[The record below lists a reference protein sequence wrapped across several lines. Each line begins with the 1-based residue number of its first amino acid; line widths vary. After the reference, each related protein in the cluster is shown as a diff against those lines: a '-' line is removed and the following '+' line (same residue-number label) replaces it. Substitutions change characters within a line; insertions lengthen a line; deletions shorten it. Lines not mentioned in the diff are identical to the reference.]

1 MQVVGER
8 VRLLRTGWDEAL
20 SYTDEEAPLPA
31 PTGKNLVVEVEACGV
46 CYRDL
51 IDREGRFA
59 FIRTPITPG
68 HEAAGRVV
76 AVGPEVRDFA
86 VGDRVGSM
94 HRDACGACP
103 GCLRG
108 ETPLCEGAFAV
119 LGLLV
124 DGGYARHLVAPES
137 AFFSIPDDLAP
148 AEAAV
153 MHCTFGTALRA
164 LSSLGKLGA
173 GERVL
178 ITGANGGVGMAAIQ
192 IAARLGAEVVAVI
205 RDARHRAFV
214 ESLGA
219 AIVVVDP
226 GDGFHK
232 SAVAGTVQLALDTV
246 GPPTFNSTLRSLRSG
261 GRLVVVGNVVEAK
274 VSLNLG
280 YIITRGIPIIG
291 AGGASRGEM
300 ARLFALH
307 AEKPFHAAIERV
319 MPLAQA
325 DEAQRLVKAGGRQ
338 GRIVLVPR
346 AG

>member
-1 MQVVGER
+1 MRVVGER

-20 SYTDEEAPLPA
+20 SYDHDDAPLA
-31 PTGKNLVVEVEACGV
+31 DPTGKNVLIEVEACGV

-51 IDREGRFA
+51 IDRDGRFA

-68 HEAAGRVV
+68 HEAVGRVV
-76 AVGPEVRDFA
+76 AIGPEVRDFA

-108 ETPLCEGAFAV
+108 ETMLCEGAAFV
-119 LGLLV
+119 LGLLA
-124 DGGYARHLVAPES
+124 DGGYARHLLAPES
-137 AFFSIPDDLAP
+137 ALFPVPASLAP

-153 MHCTFGTALRA
+153 MHCTFGTALHA
-164 LSSLGKLGA
+164 LSSLGKLA
-173 GERVL
+173 QGERVL

-192 IAARLGAEVVAVI
+192 IASRLGAEVVAVI
-205 RDARHRAFV
+205 RDGRHRAFV
-214 ESLGA
+214 EGLGA
-219 AIVVVDP
+219 HTVVVDP
-226 GDGFHK
+226 GDTFHK
-232 SAVAGTVQLALDTV
+232 NPAVGRVEIALDTV
-246 GPPTFNSTLRSLRSG
+246 GPPTFNAALRSLRSG
-261 GRLVVVGNVVEAK
+261 GRLVIVGNVVEAK

-307 AEKPFHAAIERV
+307 AERPFHAAIERT
-319 MPLAQA
+319 MPLSQA

-338 GRIVLVPR
+338 GRIVLLP
-346 AG
+346 AAS